1 MPGHRP
7 PPSPEPA
14 ADRRSPRLSRRHLV
28 AGSGASLAA
37 AALAPP
43 ALGQEAS
50 PVSPSVATGEA
61 TPEASPVASPVA
73 DVNVDVFRVICFTA
87 AGVAEL
93 PDEPLRQLLGLI
105 QADGPSAAGLQ
116 EMLAAGGSL
125 DFANLSGD
133 ATTTVTNIVEFWYL
147 GNFNGAPVENRA
159 DLFPGLVSFQT
170 LPYVTIPAICKA
182 YGYWAMELDLPARDQ
197 AARSFQAD

>member
-7 PPSPEPA
+7 PTSPEPA
-14 ADRRSPRLSRRHLV
+14 ADRRFPRLSRRHLV

-50 PVSPSVATGEA
+50 PVSPSVATVEA
-61 TPEASPVASPVA
+61 TPAASPVA
-73 DVNVDVFRVICFTA
+73 DVNLDVFRVICLTA

-93 PDEPLRQLLGLI
+93 PEEPLQQLLGLI
-105 QADGPSAAGLQ
+105 QADEPSATGLQ

-125 DFANLSGD
+125 DLANLSGD

-147 GNFNGAPVENRA
+147 GNFNGAPIENRA

-182 YGYWAMELDLPARDQ
+182 YGYWAMEVDLPERDQ
-197 AARSFQAD
+197 AARSFHDD